1 MSKETTDLQ
10 KKKQRIEE
18 IANKFTQG
26 EVTIDEILPL
36 VEETIQIKTEITERL
51 TQIQNA
57 LNEKLENAK
66 DN

>member
-1 MSKETTDLQ
+1 MTKETTDLQ

-36 VEETIQIKTEITERL
+36 VEETIQIKGEITERL

>member
-1 MSKETTDLQ
+1 MTKETTDLQ

-36 VEETIQIKTEITERL
+36 VEETIQIKGEITERL

-66 DN
+66 D

>member
-1 MSKETTDLQ
+1 MTKETTDLQ

-36 VEETIQIKTEITERL
+36 V
-51 TQIQNA
+51 
-57 LNEKLENAK
+57 
-66 DN
+66 

>member
-1 MSKETTDLQ
+1 MTKETTDLQ

-36 VEETIQIKTEITERL
+36 VEETIQIKGEITERL

-66 DN
+66 DS